1 MYLVYNSLGLTTI
14 FYIFH
19 CIYFKVHI
27 IIKCFLKE
35 IY

>member
-1 MYLVYNSLGLTTI
+1 MYLVYNSLCLTTI

-27 IIKCFLKE
+27 ILNFFLKE